1 MLTVT
6 IMGVFAAASVAIVG
20 TSITEETEEAASDEP
35 SDDSSTTFDI
45 DAEPNGLGF
54 FGLEDRAA
62 GPEEGDLL
70 LEAYKSYQMGLG
82 EAEHLAEIDNRLAA
96 DALEDESGL
105 QDGRTGSLSVWDDES
120 AGLYSSAPDSY
131 AEMLTG
137 GDSAE
142 LLDGDSRFM
151 EMLDK
156 SEPLGPDNVRIITEF
171 DETEDVILYVTGDGT
186 LDGLSVHH
194 VDPENVNTDAQIM
207 DQGIHVM
214 TVIAAGL
221 NFGLRN
227 IIPLHDDAA

>member
-6 IMGVFAAASVAIVG
+6 IMGVFAAASMAIVG
-20 TSITEETEEAASDEP
+20 TAITEETEEAASDEP
-35 SDDSSTTFDI
+35 LDGSSTTFDI
-45 DAEPNGLGF
+45 DAEANGLGF
-54 FGLEDRAA
+54 FGLEDQAD
-62 GPEEGDLL
+62 PEEGDLL

-96 DALEDESGL
+96 DALADDGDL
-105 QDGRTGSLSVWDDES
+105 QDGVNGPLEIWDDEI

-142 LLDGDSRFM
+142 LLDGDSLFM

-156 SEPLGPDNVRIITEF
+156 SEPLGADSVRIISEF
-171 DETEDVILYVTGDGT
+171 DEAEDVILYVTADGT
-186 LDGLSVHH
+186 VDGLSVHH
-194 VDPENVNTDAQIM
+194 VDPENVNTDVQIM
-207 DQGIHVM
+207 DRGIHVM